1 LPKVDCDRREK
12 LAASAPF
19 EMDNL
24 VTSNIR
30 QRPIRTLVSVAGIA
44 LGVALVMLFTGLAR
58 GMSNDLQRRA
68 TNVRAELI
76 FMRPGAVQLTTTA
89 ANLDTRYVDRL
100 KAIDGVE
107 EALPVI
113 RYISQGSRGIG
124 LEQVEGV
131 EWDAYARVNGLQI
144 LEGRGPQAAD
154 EIVIDEKKARN
165 NSLRLGDTLKPLG
178 TRAYRIVGIY
188 SPESG
193 ARVKMSLA
201 AMQEAL
207 EAPGKATFLF
217 VKLRNP
223 DQVEAMAKRI
233 NQELPGNTIQPTRD
247 VFTSFEKSIPY
258 LGVFLRVLVG
268 LAAVVSALVVMLAM
282 YTTITERTREIGIL
296 KAMGASRG
304 YIVGIIEKEAIL
316 ISVIGLIAG
325 FAVSL
330 VAGYFISRAYG
341 LVFEYSWTWAAVAAA
356 IGLIGG
362 VLGALYPAWRA
373 SNLDPVNALA
383 YE

>member
-1 LPKVDCDRREK
+1 LAREDDND
-12 LAASAPF
+12 STF

-58 GMSNDLQRRA
+58 GMSNDLLRRA
-68 TNVRAELI
+68 TNVRAELM
-76 FMRPGAVQLTTTA
+76 FMRAGAVQLTAST

-107 EALPVI
+107 DALPVI
-113 RYISQGSRGIG
+113 LYFSQGEGGIG
-124 LEQVEGV
+124 LEQVNGV
-131 EWDAYARVNGLQI
+131 EWDAYARMNGLQI
-144 LEGRGPQAAD
+144 VQGHGPQAAD
-154 EIVIDEKKARN
+154 EIVIDETKARTN
-165 NSLRLGDTLKPLG
+165 NLHLGDTLKALG
-178 TRAYRIVGIY
+178 AKPYRIAGIY
-188 SPESG
+188 SPDSG
-193 ARVKMSLA
+193 PRVKLSLA
-201 AMQEAL
+201 AMQEAI
-207 EAPGKATFLF
+207 EAPGKCTFIF

-233 NQELPGNTIQPTRD
+233 DQALPGNTIQPTRD

-258 LGVFLRVLVG
+258 LAVFLRVLVG

-304 YIVGIIEKEAIL
+304 YIVGIIEKEAIV
-316 ISVIGLIAG
+316 ISIIGLIAG

-330 VAGYFISRAYG
+330 IAGYLIHSAYG
-341 LVFEYSWTWAAVAAA
+341 LVFEYSWTWASVAAA
-356 IGLIGG
+356 IGLLGG
-362 VLGALYPAWRA
+362 ILGALYPAWRA